1 MTRWCIDGAR
11 AATRLGAL
19 GCILACSLSGAAGAQ
34 SPDHD
39 AAYRVVT
46 RLFDAMRARDTAAM
60 RAAFVPNAST
70 QTLTRDSV
78 RFEPI
83 DGWLESVARAPATLL
98 LDERIA
104 RPVIN
109 IDGDLASI
117 WVDYWFFAGE
127 RFSHCGV
134 DSFLLARRDGEWKV
148 FGLVDTRRTQGC
160 APAPARAPG

>member
-1 MTRWCIDGAR
+1 MHR
-11 AATRLGAL
+11 AYAAFIRLVAL
-19 GCILACSLSGAAGAQ
+19 AVLLASSLSTSASAQ
-34 SPDHD
+34 SAEHE

-46 RLFDAMRARDTAAM
+46 RLFDSMRARDTAAM
-60 RAAFVPNAST
+60 RAAFVSNAST

-78 RFEPI
+78 RFETI
-83 DGWLESVARAPATLL
+83 DGWLTSIARAPAGLL

-104 RPVIN
+104 NPVIK

-117 WVDYWFFAGE
+117 WVDYWFFADD

-134 DSFLLARRDGEWKV
+134 DAFLLARHAGEWKV

-160 APAPARAPG
+160 APAPSRRPS